1 MLSALFHVG
10 NVLRSFGTQVLP
22 VFLAKMDDG
31 GKRANEASRANLAG
45 EEGWEGAVLPD
56 MTDLTELSAY
66 LGLLALLRPLK
77 RKRTLTSPGG
87 EFT

>member
-1 MLSALFHVG
+1 MLSARFHVG

-31 GKRANEASRANLAG
+31 GKRASEASRANLAG
-45 EEGWEGAVLPD
+45 EEGAVLPD
-56 MTDLTELSAY
+56 MTDLMELSAY
-66 LGLLALLRPLK
+66 LGLLGLLRLFLK

-87 EFT
+87 KFT